1 MPLGADSGAEERKQ
15 GFEAAVGASNGIE
28 SRPHQRGVIEK
39 VFGGTMVFFFL
50 VHSFSVVNLKLD
62 FV

>member
-39 VFGGTMVFFFL
+39 VFGGTMVIFF
-50 VHSFSVVNLKLD
+50 
-62 FV
+62 